1 MSCLLQNLKMT
12 ISNGRVFGLVIF
24 RLSDYKDEKKPC
36 FVRNRALSLHIKLF
50 QLILILSRKYKR
62 TS

>member
-1 MSCLLQNLKMT
+1 MFAAESKNDHFKRT
-12 ISNGRVFGLVIF
+12 RVCIGHF

-50 QLILILSRKYKR
+50 QLILNVSRKYKR

>member
-1 MSCLLQNLKMT
+1 MFVAESKNDHFKRTCLY
-12 ISNGRVFGLVIF
+12 FIF

-50 QLILILSRKYKR
+50 QLILNVSRKYKR

>member
-1 MSCLLQNLKMT
+1 MFVAESKNDHFKRTRVCIGHLARYLTIKM
-12 ISNGRVFGLVIF
+12 
-24 RLSDYKDEKKPC
+24 KKPC

-50 QLILILSRKYKR
+50 QLILNVSRKYKR

>member
-1 MSCLLQNLKMT
+1 MFAAESKNDHFKRM
-12 ISNGRVFGLVIF
+12 RVCIVIF

-50 QLILILSRKYKR
+50 QLILNVSRKYKR

>member
-12 ISNGRVFGLVIF
+12 ISNGRVFVLVIF

-36 FVRNRALSLHIKLF
+36 FVRNRALSSASGLN
-50 QLILILSRKYKR
+50 RKW
-62 TS
+62 